1 MMIVGIIGRV
11 FGARHVV
18 VDVFFI
24 LIAVIAHANRT
35 GYVIASDAFGNA
47 RRRSHGLKLTGL
59 ASKDGTKTPK

>member
-18 VDVFFI
+18 VVVVF

>member
-18 VDVFFI
+18 VGFI

>member
-11 FGARHVV
+11 FGARHVLIV
-18 VDVFFI
+18 VI

>member
-18 VDVFFI
+18 VVFI

>member
-1 MMIVGIIGRV
+1 MIIVGIIGRV
-11 FGARHVV
+11 FSARHVV
-18 VDVFFI
+18 VVF

>member
-18 VDVFFI
+18 VGVI

>member
-18 VDVFFI
+18 VVVI

>member
-18 VDVFFI
+18 VVVF